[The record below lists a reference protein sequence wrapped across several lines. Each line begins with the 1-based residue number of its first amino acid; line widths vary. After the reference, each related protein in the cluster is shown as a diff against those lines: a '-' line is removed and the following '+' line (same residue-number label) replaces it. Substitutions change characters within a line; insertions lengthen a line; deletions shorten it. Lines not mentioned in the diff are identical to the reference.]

1 LLKLADET
9 QHFMNKQIPFLV
21 SALATMLLVA
31 GCQTNSARAVK
42 MQSQSGR
49 VGHSID
55 YGWYA
60 VCKTQ
65 TSGGHEGTWKGPL
78 WRDKERAMQDA
89 LDHNKENAGHHAIV
103 QHD

>member
-1 LLKLADET
+1 
-9 QHFMNKQIPFLV
+9 MNKQILILA
-21 SALATMLLVA
+21 SALGMLFLAA
-31 GCQTNSARAVK
+31 GCQINSARAVK

-49 VGHSID
+49 VGHSTD

-65 TSGGHEGTWKGPL
+65 TAVGHEGTWKGPL